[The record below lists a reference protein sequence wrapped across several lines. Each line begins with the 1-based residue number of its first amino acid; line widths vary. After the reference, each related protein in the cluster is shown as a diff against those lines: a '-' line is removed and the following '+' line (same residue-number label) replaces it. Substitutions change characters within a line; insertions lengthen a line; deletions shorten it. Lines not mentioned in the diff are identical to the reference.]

1 MLRKIDTMPDSHP
14 PSGTPSATAVQRALG
29 ILEYLDSSRRGLN
42 ISEIS
47 RKLNIPKSSAHVI
60 VLTLERLGYIHKEAG
75 SLNYSLGLKAYGLGQ
90 GMMKTLSLADIAL
103 PHMRQLVDELHL
115 PAHLAIADKDQ
126 GVFIQKL
133 DAPGMIKFDTYV
145 GRRMDLHCTGVGKVI
160 LAFGPQEPLEH
171 MLSKDV
177 YMRHTRNTITKPK
190 ELQRELQKVRRLG
203 YGVDDEEEEMDVR
216 CVAVPVLDD
225 IGRFVAALS
234 VTGTTG
240 QISLEGIPKVAR
252 RLRDSAA
259 AIFPA
264 KKSAPSSVVDE

>member
-1 MLRKIDTMPDSHP
+1 MPDPHP
-14 PSGTPSATAVQRALG
+14 PSGTPSATAVQRALA

-42 ISEIS
+42 RYEIS
-47 RKLNIPKSSAHVI
+47 RKLTIPKRSAHVI

-75 SLNYSLGLKAYGLGQ
+75 SLNYSLGLKAYGLGR
-90 GMMKTLSLADIAL
+90 GMMKTLSLADMAL

-160 LAFGPQEPLEH
+160 LAFGPQGPLDH

-177 YMRHTRNTITKPK
+177 YMRHTRNTITTPK
-190 ELQRELQKVRRLG
+190 ELRRELQKVRRLG
-203 YGVDDEEEEMDVR
+203 YGGEDEEEEKDGR
-216 CVAVPVLDD
+216 CGAGPLLGE
-225 IGRFVAALS
+225 IRRFVAALD
-234 VTGTTG
+234 
-240 QISLEGIPKVAR
+240 VAR
-252 RLRDSAA
+252 ATRPVGLEAVAQSRLR
-259 AIFPA
+259 
-264 KKSAPSSVVDE
+264 

>member
-1 MLRKIDTMPDSHP
+1 MPDPHP
-14 PSGTPSATAVQRALG
+14 TSGTPSATAVQRALA

-60 VLTLERLGYIHKEAG
+60 VLTLERLGYIHKEVG

-103 PHMRQLVDELHL
+103 PHMRQIVDELHL

-160 LAFGPQEPLEH
+160 LAFGPQGPLEH

-216 CVAVPVLDD
+216 CVAVPVFDD

-240 QISLEGIPKVAR
+240 QIALEGIAKVAR